1 MLIST
6 IDQIN
11 LHVLYSNIQLQ
22 ALDEIR
28 FSHNINMAN
37 PLEKQCFIY
46 LLEWWFN
53 WEEAWTILKWTGINY
68 ITAAAA

>member
-11 LHVLYSNIQLQ
+11 LHVLYSNIQLK
-22 ALDEIR
+22 ALDEIQS
-28 FSHNINMAN
+28 SHNTNMAN

-46 LLEWWFN
+46 LLQ
-53 WEEAWTILKWTGINY
+53 
-68 ITAAAA
+68 

>member
-22 ALDEIR
+22 ALDEIQS
-28 FSHNINMAN
+28 SHNTNMAN
-37 PLEKQCFIY
+37 PLE
-46 LLEWWFN
+46 N
-53 WEEAWTILKWTGINY
+53 NV
-68 ITAAAA
+68 